1 LRLAHHC
8 ARPFQ
13 SNTLRQ
19 LRQPRATRARIW
31 EGTPIATFYLKGIFM
46 PMHTQTVSSTASTGA
61 SRGAARRTKLPEGFD
76 PLMRFTAVC
85 AATALSRT
93 TIYKLVREGKF
104 PMPLHLGQRGQGFEM
119 AWPESEIRAWIDSRK
134 AERDERARKLLAS
147 AATADAQEV

>member
-1 LRLAHHC
+1 MLL
-8 ARPFQ
+8 P
-13 SNTLRQ
+13 
-19 LRQPRATRARIW
+19 
-31 EGTPIATFYLKGIFM
+31 
-46 PMHTQTVSSTASTGA
+46 TQNPSTNAPTGA
-61 SRGAARRTKLPEGFD
+61 ARGAARRAKLPEGFD

-134 AERDERARKLLAS
+134 AERDERARQLLAS
-147 AATADAQEV
+147 EATADAQGV

>member
-1 LRLAHHC
+1 VQHAPESL
-8 ARPFQ
+8 
-13 SNTLRQ
+13 
-19 LRQPRATRARIW
+19 
-31 EGTPIATFYLKGIFM
+31 EGTPIAAFYLKGIFM
-46 PMHTQTVSSTASTGA
+46 PMHTQTPSSNASTGTA
-61 SRGAARRTKLPEGFD
+61 RGAARRAKLPEGFD

-134 AERDERARKLLAS
+134 AERDERARQLLAE
-147 AATADAQEV
+147 TAETSTGGV